1 MNQLEILP
9 HSSVEPLMMGCF
21 PTPPSFT
28 PPHSRG
34 PRTQPHPLP
43 PLPGVANVQV
53 VGAWRVHRAAAAQ
66 QLLLTRLLELCPCS
80 THGPRPRPSGSP
92 VAGEHQPIPQLQ
104 ESPQQ
109 KGLRGLAVNVSTLQ
123 NSHGQG
129 LVWWPPPTFYPRF
142 SMNFIPDSLLLS
154 PVTPILTRG
163 RFNFH
168 LSDPLNTQVS
178 WASLVQNLLSCP
190 TVAAL
195 FDVHM
200 LGPVNARNH
209 SSLTITTPRVLI
221 PECHLL
227 CSRIL

>member
-1 MNQLEILP
+1 MSQPTGLAPGCHFNSLNVSVLFEFRISSPSQPSRQVRTSRCVNQLEILP
-9 HSSVEPLMMGCF
+9 PSSVQHPMMGCF

-34 PRTQPHPLP
+34 LRTQPHPLP

-53 VGAWRVHRAAAAQ
+53 VGARRVRRAAAAQ
-66 QLLLTRLLELCPCS
+66 QFLMQLLWLCPCS
-80 THGPRPRPSGSP
+80 THGPRPRPSCSP

-109 KGLRGLAVNVSTLQ
+109 KGLRGLAVSVPTLQ

-154 PVTPILTRG
+154 PVTP
-163 RFNFH
+163 
-168 LSDPLNTQVS
+168 S
-178 WASLVQNLLSCP
+178 
-190 TVAAL
+190 
-195 FDVHM
+195 
-200 LGPVNARNH
+200 
-209 SSLTITTPRVLI
+209 
-221 PECHLL
+221 
-227 CSRIL
+227 